1 MKTTLS
7 IQLGHRIFQMDDLAY
22 ERLRLYLDGI
32 DRILRM
38 DTHKDEIISD
48 IELRIGEL
56 FEERLQKSQRAIDL
70 NDVLEMIAILGQP
83 EVFGTD
89 QSSAHKSEESR
100 SSVVDTVQHDYREIF
115 RDEQDAVVGGVCSG
129 LSHYLRW
136 DPLVLRVVMV
146 VLMFVSFG
154 TAFIAYLIAWAL
166 IPPAR
171 STAERLRMKGSEVNL
186 ENIQKMVKE
195 ESLKATENVKRWGR
209 QMEENQRTG
218 GRPWISGVGKFL
230 AIFLGGVALL
240 LGMGI
245 VILMM
250 ASLVLVDFQWW
261 DSELSYA
268 EAMNLLLPFGQ
279 GVWITWGIVLVL
291 AGPALS
297 LMYTGV
303 RWIFGI
309 GGRKRW
315 FHGMT
320 TVFFVFGIVALF
332 YGGWILTEE
341 FDTPATLSHREVL
354 SQINSDTLI
363 LKVNDDPYFLG
374 RSSDDDG
381 NEFLELY
388 TETEDSRVYGAG
400 VNFRIEQTDRSYFY
414 YEVEYESRGS
424 RLAEAGKNAQEIRW
438 NSQLEGNQWS
448 VDPFIF
454 TPKSSPYRAQK
465 VRVILYVP
473 INKTVCVSPNW
484 SWISWQNEFDDK
496 CLTHLEGGWQRI
508 KK

>member
-100 SSVVDTVQHDYREIF
+100 SAVVDTVQHDYREIF

-195 ESLKATENVKRWGR
+195 ESLKAT
-209 QMEENQRTG
+209 
-218 GRPWISGVGKFL
+218 
-230 AIFLGGVALL
+230 
-240 LGMGI
+240 
-245 VILMM
+245 
-250 ASLVLVDFQWW
+250 
-261 DSELSYA
+261 
-268 EAMNLLLPFGQ
+268 
-279 GVWITWGIVLVL
+279 
-291 AGPALS
+291 
-297 LMYTGV
+297 
-303 RWIFGI
+303 
-309 GGRKRW
+309 
-315 FHGMT
+315 
-320 TVFFVFGIVALF
+320 
-332 YGGWILTEE
+332 
-341 FDTPATLSHREVL
+341 
-354 SQINSDTLI
+354 
-363 LKVNDDPYFLG
+363 
-374 RSSDDDG
+374 
-381 NEFLELY
+381 
-388 TETEDSRVYGAG
+388 
-400 VNFRIEQTDRSYFY
+400 
-414 YEVEYESRGS
+414 
-424 RLAEAGKNAQEIRW
+424 
-438 NSQLEGNQWS
+438 
-448 VDPFIF
+448 
-454 TPKSSPYRAQK
+454 
-465 VRVILYVP
+465 
-473 INKTVCVSPNW
+473 
-484 SWISWQNEFDDK
+484 
-496 CLTHLEGGWQRI
+496 
-508 KK
+508 